1 MLSLTKLS
9 TLLGGLAVLPAF
21 ISAFTNPIFW
31 EDLADLDIR
40 RVGSTYYY
48 SSSTMH
54 YSPGAPI
61 LRSYDLQNWEYIGH
75 SVPTLDFGSAYSLT
89 GGQAYVQ
96 GIWASF
102 FGYHSTKNTWYWGGC
117 IDFATSYIYSASS
130 VTGPWSRLATINKC
144 YYDCGLLI
152 DDDGTMYVSYVYN
165 NNIWVAQLASDAKS
179 EVKSQQVYSPPSDI
193 GYLEGTRFYKR
204 NGVYYILATHPAT
217 SEYVLKASSVFG
229 TYTIKALASS
239 LAAPISVG
247 GNPHQGGLVDTPG
260 GQWYYMAFIDAYP
273 GGRIPVMAPI
283 TWGSDGFPTLTL
295 VNGAW
300 GSSYTSTLSTVSV
313 ASPTGADFFTS
324 IGPNWEWNHN
334 PDTSKFSTGS
344 SGLTLNTVTVTSD
357 LYAARNTITHR
368 ILGPKSTATIK
379 LNYGN
384 MKDGD
389 RAGLVLLRDSS
400 AWVGVK
406 RDGGAYTVCYTTG
419 LTMNTDWS
427 TASTGST
434 TASVS
439 ISGGSIWLRITAD
452 IQPGGTKQAN
462 FYYSTDGTNFSSIGS
477 AFTMITSWQ
486 FFMGYRFGIFNYAT
500 SALGGYVTVPLFQLD
515 AGTGTTPSS
524 VSTTVTK
531 TTTTTTTS
539 KTSTTTTKAT
549 TTTTGSGGW
558 LHWVHGLREWNDLH
572 IPKRLLFAVCIVEQS
587 SFIIIVLDLAVLYF
601 TSEKGKK
608 YMKSPLLIGFN
619 LNRAE

>member
-1 MLSLTKLS
+1 
-9 TLLGGLAVLPAF
+9 
-21 ISAFTNPIFW
+21 
-31 EDLADLDIR
+31 
-40 RVGSTYYY
+40 
-48 SSSTMH
+48 MH

-61 LRSYDLQNWEYIGH
+61 LRSYDLQNWEYIAH
-75 SVPTLDFGSAYSLT
+75 SVPTLDFGSTYSLT

-144 YYDCGLLI
+144 YYDCGLLV

-217 SEYVLKASSVFG
+217 SEYVLKSSSVFG

-239 LAAPISVG
+239 LSPPISVA
-247 GNPHQGGLVDTPG
+247 GNPHQGGLVDTPS

-313 ASPTGADFFTS
+313 ASPTGADYFTS

-344 SGLTLNTVTVTSD
+344 SGLTLYTATITYD

-379 LNYGN
+379 LNYSN

-406 RDGGAYTVCYTTG
+406 RDGGAYTVGYTTG
-419 LTMNTDWS
+419 LTMNSDWS
-427 TASTGST
+427 TANTGT
-434 TASVS
+434 TTSSVS
-439 ISGGSIWLRITAD
+439 ISGGSIWLRVTAD
-452 IQPGGTKQAN
+452 IQPGGTKQAT
-462 FYYSTDGTNFSSIGS
+462 FYYSTDGTNFNSIGS
-477 AFTMITSWQ
+477 AFTMITSWE

-500 SALGGYVTVPLFQLD
+500 STLGGYVNVPLFQLD
-515 AGTGTTPSS
+515 SGTGTTPSS
-524 VSTTVTK
+524 VSTT
-531 TTTTTTTS
+531 TT
-539 KTSTTTTKAT
+539 KTSTTTTTFTSKASTTTSKAT
-549 TTTTGSGGW
+549 TTTTAGGW
-558 LHWVHGLREWNDLH
+558 LYWLYILRIGNDLH
-572 IPKRLLFAVCIVEQS
+572 VPE
-587 SFIIIVLDLAVLYF
+587 
-601 TSEKGKK
+601 
-608 YMKSPLLIGFN
+608 
-619 LNRAE
+619 